1 MSFVSEKEMYPPVC
15 AWLEKFLRGR
25 HRRADVRVFDAS
37 RRSLARLIHENGLHA
52 NLPPEWPSWE
62 IFVDVVGFARTSW
75 EIFVDVVG
83 FARTSRKTYLA
94 FIECKNTAITLSHLS
109 QLLGYS
115 RISQPHYALLVAPQG
130 PSDALRS
137 LLLTFGRKDVL
148 AYRARAGKL
157 AQSIAIAR
165 WDETGA
171 CLDLG
176 SIITGENN
184 PW

>member
-52 NLPPEWPSWE
+52 NLPPEWP
-62 IFVDVVGFARTSW
+62 SW

-148 AYRARAGKL
+148 AYHARAGKL

-165 WDETGA
+165 
-171 CLDLG
+171 
-176 SIITGENN
+176 
-184 PW
+184 